1 MFSGIVE
8 NLGTIR
14 NIIKN
19 DNGFKIEV
27 EFKPITHEV
36 VLGDSI
42 AINGVCLT
50 IENINNSNFVF
61 SLSPETLDV
70 TCLDTLSIN
79 DKVNIEY
86 PLTLNKFISG
96 HITSG
101 HIDSFGIITDIAKTN
116 ESWNFHITINNSIKK
131 FIIKKG
137 SIAIDGVSLTIN
149 DIKDNILD
157 LMIIPHT
164 YKNTIM
170 QHYKIGDKVNIET
183 DYIIKH
189 LEHLKND

>member
-14 NIIKN
+14 NINRN
-19 DNGFKIEV
+19 DNYFKIEV
-27 EFKPITHEV
+27 EFKPINHEV

-50 IENINNSNFVF
+50 IENIENNTYVF
-61 SLSPETLDV
+61 SLSPETLTV
-70 TCLDTLSIN
+70 TCLDKLSMN
-79 DKVNIEY
+79 DIVNIEY

-101 HIDSFGIITDIAKTN
+101 HIDSIGTITKISKIN
-116 ESWNFHITINNSIKK
+116 ESWNFNITISDFVKK
-131 FIIKKG
+131 YIIKKG

-149 DIKDNILD
+149 DIKDNNLD

-164 YKNTIM
+164 FKNTIM